1 MLGKEIDRDKLKAKL
16 HILYQEYR
24 VAYFNALFYGNRLH
38 KTRLKNRVAEIF
50 IAITTPGF
58 MGSFFLFE
66 CWIAPTVVGGLASFV
81 AVLKSSSS
89 ISEDLE
95 RHTKLYISYNEIYS
109 ELEILVIKVK
119 SEQDFTAE
127 TKIRMESQLKKMK
140 NLAPLDDTKVKACDE
155 LKFYNMVDEKIPA
168 DSLWMPRDNTMEVQ

>member
-1 MLGKEIDRDKLKAKL
+1 MLEQEIKRDILKAKL

-24 VAYFNALFYGNRLH
+24 VAYFNALFYGERLH
-38 KTRLKNRVAEIF
+38 RTRLKNRIAEVF

-66 CWIAPTVVGGLASFV
+66 SWIAPTVVGGLASLV

-119 SEQDFTAE
+119 SEQDFTEE

-140 NLAPLDDTKVKACDE
+140 SLAPLDDTKVKECDE
-155 LKFYNMVDEKIPA
+155 LKFYNMVNEKVPA
-168 DSLWMPRDNTMEVQ
+168 DRFWMPKDNTVEA